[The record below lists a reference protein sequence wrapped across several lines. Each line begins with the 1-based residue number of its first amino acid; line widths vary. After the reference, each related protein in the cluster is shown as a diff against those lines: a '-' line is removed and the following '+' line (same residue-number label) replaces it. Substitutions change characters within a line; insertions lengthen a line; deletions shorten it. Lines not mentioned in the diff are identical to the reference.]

1 LTGRQ
6 PKQWPR
12 WLAWAE
18 YWYNTN
24 YHASLKSTPFEA
36 LYGRVPPVLIK
47 GDVSLS
53 AVEEVNKL
61 TAERNVMLREMQE
74 QLLKAQD
81 QMRAQAN
88 KHRREV
94 EYQVGDMVYLKIQ
107 PYKLRKLANRFNQ
120 KLSPRYYGPYE
131 IEQKIGAVAYKLKL
145 PDDSRV
151 HPVFHASLLKK
162 AISPNVESQRL
173 PACMN
178 EQWQLEPGPEEAMDT
193 RRNEQGEVEVL
204 VKWQGLP
211 EFENSWE
218 SVEKMRKEFPGFLLE
233 VKESFEGRGIDKYE
247 RFYTSKHNKKGGGNH
262 S

>member
-1 LTGRQ
+1 
-6 PKQWPR
+6 
-12 WLAWAE
+12 
-18 YWYNTN
+18 
-24 YHASLKSTPFEA
+24 
-36 LYGRVPPVLIK
+36 
-47 GDVSLS
+47 
-53 AVEEVNKL
+53 
-61 TAERNVMLREMQE
+61 
-74 QLLKAQD
+74 
-81 QMRAQAN
+81 
-88 KHRREV
+88 
-94 EYQVGDMVYLKIQ
+94 
-107 PYKLRKLANRFNQ
+107 LANRFNQ

-162 AISPNVESQRL
+162 AISPNIESQPL

-233 VKESFEGRGIDKYE
+233 VKESFEGGGIDKYE
-247 RFYTSKHNKKGGGNH
+247 RFYTRKHNKKGGGNH